1 MTARHKFLLAFFLLV
16 SFLVVLTKVFD
27 YHSQQMT
34 ILKQAIGHSYKL
46 NSDVLLL
53 RKNEKN
59 FLTRLSWDELK
70 KFEANANVLIH
81 DVEYLKSLLIED
93 TDLAESLDKVQAS
106 LTQYK
111 HNFEL
116 VCDRYQK
123 IGIDYD
129 HGMKGKTRQSF
140 LKIEAFLWQL
150 ENQDPSLKE
159 KLKDYK
165 HYLLKLSLTEKNFLL
180 RPSQKY
186 VERFKL
192 YLEKFYEKLDEDELF
207 TKTAQQ
213 DFYDYTNE
221 YSEDFLKLAENLIN
235 LDYAPDSP
243 LITLSQSAHDIEHI
257 VRDISSKIVD
267 DMITSE
273 RGART
278 YSTLMM
284 FCFVFGI
291 LSIATVPFLLL
302 MFGNQPANLMDE
314 KS

>member
-70 KFEANANVLIH
+70 KFEANANVLIS
-81 DVEYLKSLLIED
+81 DVDYLKSLLID
-93 TDLAESLDKVQAS
+93 DNDLVESLNQVQAS

-111 HNFEL
+111 NNFEL
-116 VCDRYQK
+116 VCDQYQK

-159 KLKDYK
+159 RLRDYK

-192 YLEKFYEKLDEDELF
+192 YLEKFYEKLDEDDIF

-213 DFYDYTNE
+213 DFYEYTNE

-302 MFGNQPANLMDE
+302 MFGNQPANLMDD